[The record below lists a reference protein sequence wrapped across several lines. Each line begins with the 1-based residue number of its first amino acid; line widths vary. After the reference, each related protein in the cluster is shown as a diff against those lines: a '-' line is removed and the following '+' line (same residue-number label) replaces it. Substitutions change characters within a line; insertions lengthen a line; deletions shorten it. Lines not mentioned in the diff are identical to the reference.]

1 MADCKLIA
9 TCVDPQIKEP
19 NPRLQLP
26 IHTPSLALGNVA
38 SLIPP
43 TVVSS
48 SVVSPR
54 NGQHRDQ
61 FAVRDLREPPLPE
74 LVLGRL
80 TIGVVVAPVV
90 EVVYSTVSVVV
101 GTGVV
106 DVEGVRHTDEK
117 E

>member
-1 MADCKLIA
+1 MANSKLIA
-9 TCVDPQIKEP
+9 VGVDPQIKKS
-19 NPRLQLP
+19 NARLQLP
-26 IHTPSLALGNVA
+26 IHAPSLALGNIA

-43 TVVSS
+43 TVVSP

-54 NGQHRDQ
+54 NGQQRDQ
-61 FAVRDLREPPLPE
+61 SAVRDLREPPLPE

-90 EVVYSTVSVVV
+90 EVVDSTVSVVV

-117 E
+117 

>member
-1 MADCKLIA
+1 MPIHIPTLALVHLTKLI
-9 TCVDPQIKEP
+9 P
-19 NPRLQLP
+19 
-26 IHTPSLALGNVA
+26 LA
-38 SLIPP
+38 II
-43 TVVSS
+43 SS
-48 SVVSPR
+48 SAVSPR
-54 NGQHRDQ
+54 NGQQRDQ
-61 FAVRDLREPPLPE
+61 SAVRDLREPPLPE

-90 EVVYSTVSVVV
+90 EVVDSTVSVVV